1 MCKGVWEKLVVMYL
15 CLELLELGLLLGL
28 VCFYL
33 LLGLIAGLS
42 DLLCAVCGVL
52 VIPTGMVA
60 G

>member
-1 MCKGVWEKLVVMYL
+1 MYL

-52 VIPTGMVA
+52 VIPTGMGAV
-60 G
+60 

>member
-1 MCKGVWEKLVVMYL
+1 MYL